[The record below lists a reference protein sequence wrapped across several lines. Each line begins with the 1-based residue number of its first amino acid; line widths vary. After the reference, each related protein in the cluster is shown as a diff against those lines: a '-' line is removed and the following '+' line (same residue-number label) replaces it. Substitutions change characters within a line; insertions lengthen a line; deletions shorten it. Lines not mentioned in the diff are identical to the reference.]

1 MSKIKKFFTI
11 IVSAITVPFLQMGI
25 VFAEQPMPSATVS
38 LPEYYATVIPITH
51 YIAIYSIII
60 AIALLI
66 FVLPLLTILIMN
78 ISKRIKQQGE
88 DQNVENQQQDVEE
101 LKRIKKWMKI
111 AVIFILCSVVFS
123 LICFLPEP
131 FKAHI
136 VIVNTFRN
144 DYFSFFAYSVIVGIV
159 IDIFILAIRSN
170 RKK

>member
-1 MSKIKKFFTI
+1 MKKIKKFFTI

-25 VFAEQPMPSATVS
+25 VFAEPPMPSATVS
-38 LPEYYATVIPITH
+38 LPEYYAIVLPITH

-78 ISKRIKQQGE
+78 ISKGIEQQGNN
-88 DQNVENQQQDVEE
+88 QNVENQQDVEE
-101 LKRIKKWMKI
+101 LKSIKKWMKI

-131 FKAHI
+131 FNVHI
-136 VIVNTFRN
+136 LMANMFRN
-144 DYFSFFAYSVIVGIV
+144 DYFSFFGRSIIVGII
-159 IDIFILAIRSN
+159 IDIFIIAVRLN

>member
-25 VFAEQPMPSATVS
+25 VFAEPPMPSTTVS

-78 ISKRIKQQGE
+78 ISKGIKQQGNNR
-88 DQNVENQQQDVEE
+88 NVENQANKQDVEK
-101 LKRIKKWMKI
+101 LKKWLKTAI
-111 AVIFILCSVVFS
+111 IFILCSVVFS

-144 DYFSFFAYSVIVGIV
+144 DYFSFFVYSVIVGIV